1 MLHFVAGARWSV
13 TRTWLSPKWD
23 GAQATLVDSKGER
36 MREGEKT
43 TMPFPPDP
51 IAAVI
56 HPDPYPYYADLVASK
71 PIYRDE
77 TLGVWVASSAAVVRA
92 VLTSDLCRV
101 RPLNEPI
108 PKALLGS
115 PAATIFGH
123 LVRWND
129 GEQHGSC
136 KQAVQ
141 ACMQSI
147 EERSTVELGRKWAR
161 LLLGESQPQTASRL
175 QDFAFHLP
183 VYVIASLLGVPQ
195 EELHHTAVWVS
206 EYVRGLAPSSP
217 PSQVKQGKIASGHLL
232 DLFHALLH
240 RHQAGLGHSLLAG
253 LVWEAKRAGCEEAEV
268 IVANGIGFLSQAYE
282 ATAGLIGNTVVALA
296 SHRNVRE
303 QAAADPRLLRLVIE
317 EVLRYDPP
325 AQNTR
330 RYLAQHGH
338 VAGQAMQEGD
348 GILVMLAAANRDP
361 SLNPHPERFDIQ
373 RKDRRM
379 FTFGAG
385 PHSCPGTT
393 LAALIAQTGVE
404 QLMASGADL
413 EQLAATV
420 VYRPSVAVRIALLM

>member
-1 MLHFVAGARWSV
+1 MAP
-13 TRTWLSPKWD
+13 SPL
-23 GAQATLVDSKGER
+23 LVDSKGER
-36 MREGEKT
+36 RREGEKT

-77 TLGVWVASSAAVVRA
+77 PLGLWVASSAATVRA
-92 VLTSDLCRV
+92 VLTSDICRV
-101 RPLNEPI
+101 RPLEELI

-115 PAATIFGH
+115 PAASIFGH

-129 GEQHGSC
+129 GEQHGAC
-136 KQAVQ
+136 KQ

-147 EERSTVELGRKWAR
+147 EERSTAELGQKWAR
-161 LLLGESQPQTASRL
+161 FLLGESQSQIASRL

-206 EYVRGLAPSSP
+206 EYVRGLAPASTP
-217 PSQVKQGKIASGHLL
+217 AQVEQGKVASRHLL
-232 DLFHALLH
+232 DLFGALLS
-240 RHQAGLGHSLLAG
+240 RHQAGLDNSLLAR
-253 LVWEAKRAGCEEAEV
+253 LALEAKRAGCEERDA

-296 SHRNVRE
+296 SHRSVRE
-303 QAAADPRLLRLVIE
+303 QVAADPSLLPLVIE
-317 EVLRYDPP
+317 EVLRYNPP
-325 AQNTR
+325 GQNTR
-330 RYLAQHGH
+330 RFLAQDGR
-338 VAGQAMQEGD
+338 VAGQAMQKGD
-348 GILVMLAAANRDP
+348 VILVVLAAANRDP
-361 SLNPHPERFDIQ
+361 ALNPNPERFDMFG
-373 RKDRRM
+373 KDRHL

-385 PHSCPGTT
+385 PHSCPGDT
-393 LAALIAQTGVE
+393 LAALIAQAGVE

-413 EQLAATV
+413 EQLAAPV
-420 VYRPSVAVRIALLM
+420 VYRPSVAVRIALLS

>member
-1 MLHFVAGARWSV
+1 MAKINAIYWTNGM
-13 TRTWLSPKWD
+13 
-23 GAQATLVDSKGER
+23 TLAILLTYADDER

-43 TMPFPPDP
+43 KMLFPPDP

-77 TLGVWVASSAAVVRA
+77 TLGLWVASSAAMVRA
-92 VLTSDLCRV
+92 VLSSAICRV
-101 RPLNEPI
+101 RPLKEPI

-115 PAATIFGH
+115 PAASIFGH
-123 LVRWND
+123 LVRMND
-129 GEQHGSC
+129 GEQHGPC

-141 ACMQSI
+141 ACIQSI
-147 EERSTVELGRKWAR
+147 EERSTAELGRKWAR
-161 LLLGESQPQTASRL
+161 FLLGESQPQTASRL

-195 EELHHTAVWVS
+195 EELHHTALWVS
-206 EYVRGLAPSSP
+206 DYVHSLAPASP
-217 PSQVKQGKIASGHLL
+217 PSQVEQGKVASRHLL
-232 DLFHALLH
+232 ALFRSLLS
-240 RHQAGLGHSLLAG
+240 RHYAGLDNSLLAH
-253 LVWEAKRAGCEEAEV
+253 LALEAKRAGCEETEV

-296 SHRNVRE
+296 SHRSVRE
-303 QAAADPRLLRLVIE
+303 QVAADPGLLPLVIE

-330 RYLAQHGH
+330 RYLAQNGH

-348 GILVMLAAANRDP
+348 GILVVLAAANRDP
-361 SLNPHPERFDIQ
+361 SLNPHPERFDMF
-373 RKDRRM
+373 RKERHM

-385 PHSCPGTT
+385 PHSCPGDT
-393 LAALIAQTGVE
+393 LAAVIAQAGVE

-420 VYRPSVAVRIALLM
+420 VYRPSVAVRIALLS

>member
-1 MLHFVAGARWSV
+1 M
-13 TRTWLSPKWD
+13 D
-23 GAQATLVDSKGER
+23 ER
-36 MREGEKT
+36 MREGAKT

-71 PIYRDE
+71 PLYRDD
-77 TLGVWVASSAAVVRA
+77 TLGMWVASSAAVVRA

-101 RPLNEPI
+101 RPPDEPI

-115 PAATIFGH
+115 PAATLFGH

-129 GEQHGSC
+129 GEQHRSC

-141 ACMQSI
+141 ACLQSI
-147 EERSTVELGRKWAR
+147 EARSTAELSRTWAR

-206 EYVRGLAPSSP
+206 EYVRGLAPASTP
-217 PSQVKQGKIASGHLL
+217 AQVEQGKGASRHLL
-232 DLFHALLH
+232 DLFHALLS
-240 RHQAGLGHSLLAG
+240 RHQAGLDQSLLAG
-253 LVWEAKRAGCEEAEV
+253 LAWEARRAGCEETEG
-268 IVANGIGFLSQAYE
+268 IVANGIGLLSQAYE

-296 SHRNVRE
+296 SHRNVRD
-303 QAAADPRLLRLVIE
+303 QVAADPRLLRLVIE

-325 AQNTR
+325 GQNTR
-330 RYLAQHGH
+330 RYLAQQGQ

-348 GILVMLAAANRDP
+348 GILVVLAAANRDP
-361 SLNPHPERFDIQ
+361 ALNPHPERFDIH
-373 RKDRRM
+373 RKERHM

-385 PHSCPGTT
+385 PHSCPGET
-393 LAALIAQTGVE
+393 LAATIAQAGVE
-404 QLMASGADL
+404 QVLASGADL
-413 EQLAATV
+413 AQLATTV
-420 VYRPSVAVRIALLM
+420 VYRPSVAVRIALLS

>member
-1 MLHFVAGARWSV
+1 LMERHKYGALPQWG
-13 TRTWLSPKWD
+13 
-23 GAQATLVDSKGER
+23 GASSLLLDSKGAR
-36 MREGEKT
+36 RREGEKT

-56 HPDPYPYYADLVASK
+56 HPDPYPYYADLVARK
-71 PIYRDE
+71 PLYRDE

-108 PKALLGS
+108 PKALLSS
-115 PAATIFGH
+115 PAASIFGH

-129 GEQHGSC
+129 GDQHDPC

-141 ACMQSI
+141 ACLQSI
-147 EERSTVELGRKWAR
+147 DERSTVELGRTWAG
-161 LLLGESQPQTASRL
+161 LLLGESQPETATRL
-175 QDFAFHLP
+175 QNFAFHLP
-183 VYVIASLLGVPQ
+183 VYVMASLLGVPQ

-206 EYVRGLAPSSP
+206 EYVSGLAPSSP
-217 PSQVKQGKIASGHLL
+217 PSQVKRGKMASRHLL
-232 DLFHALLH
+232 DLFHALLR
-240 RHQAGLGHSLLAG
+240 RHPAELDQNLLAG
-253 LVWEAKRAGCEEAEV
+253 LAGEAKRAGCDEAEV

-296 SHRNVRE
+296 SHRHVRE
-303 QAAADPRLLRLVIE
+303 QVAANPRLLRLVIE

-330 RYLAQHGH
+330 RYLAQQGYI
-338 VAGQAMQEGD
+338 AGQAMQEGD
-348 GILVMLAAANRDP
+348 GILVLLAAANRDP

-379 FTFGAG
+379 LTFGAG
-385 PHSCPGTT
+385 PHACPGTT
-393 LAALIAQTGVE
+393 LAALIAQAGVE

-413 EQLAATV
+413 EQLAASV
-420 VYRPSVAVRIALLM
+420 VYRPSAAVRIALLV

>member
-1 MLHFVAGARWSV
+1 
-13 TRTWLSPKWD
+13 
-23 GAQATLVDSKGER
+23 
-36 MREGEKT
+36 
-43 TMPFPPDP
+43 MPFPPDP

-71 PIYRDE
+71 PLYRDE
-77 TLGVWVASSAAVVRA
+77 TLGLWVASSAAIVRA

-101 RPLNEPI
+101 RPLKEPI
-108 PKALLGS
+108 PRALLDS
-115 PAATIFGH
+115 PAASIFGH

-129 GEQHGSC
+129 GEQHGPC

-141 ACMQSI
+141 ACLQSI
-147 EERSTVELGRKWAR
+147 EERSTAELGRKWASF
-161 LLLGESQPQTASRL
+161 LLGQSQPQTAARL
-175 QDFAFHLP
+175 GDFAFHLP

-206 EYVRGLAPSSP
+206 EYVRGLAPASP
-217 PSQVKQGKIASGHLL
+217 PSQVKQGKMASRHLL

-240 RHQAGLGHSLLAG
+240 RHQAGPDQSLLAG
-253 LVWEAKRAGCEEAEV
+253 LAWEAKRAGCEETEG

-303 QAAADPRLLRLVIE
+303 QVAADPRLLRLVVE

-325 AQNTR
+325 GQNTR
-330 RYLAQHGH
+330 RYLAQHGQ
-338 VAGQAMQEGD
+338 VAGQAMQEVD
-348 GILVMLAAANRDP
+348 GILVLLAAANRDP
-361 SLNPHPERFDIQ
+361 ALNPHPEQFDIH

-379 FTFGAG
+379 LTFGAG
-385 PHSCPGTT
+385 PHSCPGPT

-413 EQLAATV
+413 EQLATTV
-420 VYRPSVAVRIALLM
+420 VYRPSVAVRIALLS

>member
-1 MLHFVAGARWSV
+1 
-13 TRTWLSPKWD
+13 
-23 GAQATLVDSKGER
+23 LVDSKGER
-36 MREGEKT
+36 RREGEKT

-56 HPDPYPYYADLVASK
+56 HPDPYPYYVDLVANK
-71 PIYRDE
+71 PLYRDE
-77 TLGVWVASSAAVVRA
+77 TLGLWVASSAAVVRA
-92 VLTSDLCRV
+92 VLASDLCRV

-115 PAATIFGH
+115 PAASIFGH

-129 GEQHGSC
+129 GEQHDPC

-147 EERSTVELGRKWAR
+147 EERSTVELGREWAR

-195 EELHHTAVWVS
+195 EGLRHTAVWVS
-206 EYVRGLAPSSP
+206 EYVSGLAPSSP
-217 PSQVKQGKIASGHLL
+217 PSQVKQGKIASRHLL
-232 DLFHALLH
+232 DLFRALLR
-240 RHQAGLGHSLLAG
+240 RHQAGLDHSLLAG
-253 LVWEAKRAGCEEAEV
+253 LASEAKRAGCEEVEV

-303 QAAADPRLLRLVIE
+303 QVAADPRLLRLVIE

-330 RYLAQHGH
+330 RYLAQDGQ
-338 VAGQAMQEGD
+338 VAGQAMHEGD
-348 GILVMLAAANRDP
+348 GILVILAAANRDP

-373 RKDRRM
+373 RKDRGM

-385 PHSCPGTT
+385 PHSCPGKT
-393 LAALIAQTGVE
+393 LAALIAQTAVE

-420 VYRPSVAVRIALLM
+420 VYRPSVAVRIALLV